1 MKKKNE
7 TGSTDEPKNAG
18 QKAGQKNEP
27 KGEKKNNKED
37 KSQSSRTGSGILR
50 FALPGLGAT
59 TVVILGMSLVL
70 AWLQFGRHQDLNEKR
85 LANALMQSQTSL
97 LELSLNQVNERL
109 ERVASSAWI
118 GQALEKGQVSQAEQR
133 LAELVPGRIYVL
145 PDNIS
150 LGQRDLSFTA
160 RDLVQKARDG
170 TTPEPVL
177 IPGDTPRLLGARAAA
192 QAPGAVFMS
201 APLGELQ
208 GRLKSQDLEGAHLQI
223 EQQGGSEVFSRGS
236 AHDGVKISGEAPFN
250 VRVRLELPASSQDPA
265 LLLLFVLIAL
275 GGLLVALLLQAFV
288 FRAVAQAIRKD
299 GAILSN
305 LAQELSRDT
314 HALPRD
320 DFSFLPLRLVTNN
333 MLKLAQK
340 LSGSNEQP
348 SHSTGSSAARD
359 VLGTQLDEESGSAA
373 QAPSRGEGVEL
384 PEAIFRAYD
393 IRGRTESELSEE
405 NVRLIGRAIGSEAIE
420 RDQESILVARDG
432 RHSSPGLQD
441 ALVTGLT
448 STGID
453 VIKIGA
459 VPTPLLYYAVDVL
472 NTSNGV
478 CLTGSHNPPE
488 YNGVKIVLEG
498 ASMHGEQIQ
507 HLRQRIAQD
516 NLTQGQGQVSETDV
530 TQHYIDAVQDD
541 IVLARPLQVVVDFGN
556 GITGDIAPDL
566 LRGLGCDLTPLYAEV
581 DGSFP
586 NHGPDPGEPD
596 NLKALI
602 DKVTETGADLGL
614 AFDGD
619 GDRLGM
625 VTGRGEIIWP
635 DRLMMLYARDL
646 LSRSPGADIIF
657 DVKSSRELS
666 RLISQQG
673 GRPLMWKTGH
683 SLLHAKLQETGAPL
697 AGEMSGHIFF
707 GDRWN
712 GFDDALYA
720 AARLLEILSLES
732 DDAHTLFQQ
741 LQTGVTTPEMP
752 VPVADE
758 NKFRIIEQFV
768 ATAGETEEGSVFTL
782 DGLRVDFED
791 GWGLVR
797 ASNTQPKL
805 VARFEGRDQAALE
818 RIQKLFHDW
827 LSNVDSSLKLPF

>member
-1 MKKKNE
+1 MKKKND
-7 TGSTDEPKNAG
+7 TGSTDEPTKTGPKGG
-18 QKAGQKNEP
+18 QKGDKQKQ
-27 KGEKKNNKED
+27 D
-37 KSQSSRTGSGILR
+37 KVRKTGSGILN

-59 TVVILGMSLVL
+59 ALVILIMSLVL
-70 AWLQFGRHQDLNEKR
+70 AWLQFGRHQELNERR
-85 LANALMQSQTSL
+85 LANALAQSQTSL
-97 LELSLNQVNERL
+97 LELSLNHAQGRL
-109 ERVASSAWI
+109 KRVAKSAWV
-118 GQALEKGQVSQAEQR
+118 GQALEKGEVRQAEER
-133 LAELVPGRIYVL
+133 LTALVPGRVHVL
-145 PDNIS
+145 PDTLS
-150 LGQRDLSFTA
+150 LSERDLSFTA
-160 RDLVQKARDG
+160 RDLVKKARDG
-170 TTPEPVL
+170 ETPEPVL
-177 IPGDTPRLLGARAAA
+177 LPGDPPRLLHARAAA
-192 QAPGAVFMS
+192 QGPGAVLMRAS
-201 APLGELQ
+201 LAQLQ
-208 GRLKSQDLEGAHLQI
+208 ARLKEQNLEQANSQIKQE
-223 EQQGGSEVFSRGS
+223 GGSEIFARGNG
-236 AHDGVKISGEAPFN
+236 HDGVDVSTEAPFN
-250 VRVRLELPASSQDPA
+250 VRVRLTLPSSSQDPA
-265 LLLLFVLIAL
+265 MLLLFALIAL
-275 GGLLVALLLQAFV
+275 GGLVVALLLQAFI

-305 LAQELSRDT
+305 LAQELARDT
-314 HALPRD
+314 NALPRG
-320 DFSFLPLRLVTNN
+320 DFSFLPLRLVTTN
-333 MLKLAQK
+333 MQKLAQK
-340 LSGSNEQP
+340 SATRKEAP
-348 SHSTGSSAARD
+348 SASPGSSTAQHSP
-359 VLGTQLDEESGSAA
+359 GTQLGEESASETA
-373 QAPSRGEGVEL
+373 APSRGQGVAL

-393 IRGRTESELSEE
+393 IRGRTDGELSEE

-420 RDQESILVARDG
+420 RGQESILVARDG
-432 RHSSPGLQD
+432 RNSSPELQD

-459 VPTPLLYYAVDVL
+459 VPTPLLYYAVGVL

-488 YNGVKIVLEG
+488 YNGVKVVLEG
-498 ASMHGEQIQ
+498 ASLHGEQITQ
-507 HLRQRIAQD
+507 LRERIAQD
-516 NLTQGQGQVSETDV
+516 NLTQGQGGVSETDISS
-530 TQHYIDAVQDD
+530 HYLGAIHDD
-541 IVLARPLQVVVDFGN
+541 IVLARPLHVVIDCGN
-556 GITGDIAPDL
+556 GITGQLAPELFD
-566 LRGLGCDLTPLYAEV
+566 GLGCTVTRLYDEV
-581 DGSFP
+581 DGNFP
-586 NHGPDPGEPD
+586 NHGPDPGEPA
-596 NLKALI
+596 NLEALV
-602 DKVTETGADLGL
+602 DKVKETSADLGL

-625 VTGRGEIIWP
+625 VTDRGEIIWP

-683 SLLHAKLQETGAPL
+683 SLLHAKRQETGAPL

-707 GDRWN
+707 GDRWT

-732 DDAHTLFQQ
+732 DDTHTLFQQ
-741 LQTGVTTPEMP
+741 LQTGVTTPEIP

-758 NKFRIIEQFV
+758 RKFRIIEQLV

-797 ASNTQPKL
+797 ASNTQPRL

-818 RIQKLFHDW
+818 RIQKLFHAWMAD
-827 LSNVDSSLKLPF
+827 VDSSINLPF

>member
-7 TGSTDEPKNAG
+7 TGSKEEAK
-18 QKAGQKNEP
+18 KAGQK
-27 KGEKKNNKED
+27 GEQQKQG
-37 KSQSSRTGSGILR
+37 KSRKTGSGILN
-50 FALPGLGAT
+50 FALPGLGGT
-59 TVVILGMSLVL
+59 TLTILGMSLVL

-97 LELSLNQVNERL
+97 LELSLNQVNERV
-109 ERVASSAWI
+109 ERIASSAWI
-118 GQALEKGQVSQAEQR
+118 GQALEKGRVSQAEQR
-133 LAELVPGRIYVL
+133 LAELVPGRVYVL
-145 PDNIS
+145 PDNLS

-170 TTPEPVL
+170 TTPEPVV
-177 IPGDTPRLLGARAAA
+177 IPGDTPRLLSARAAPE
-192 QAPGAVFMS
+192 APGAVLMS

-208 GRLKSQDLEGAHLQI
+208 GQLKSQDLEDGHLQI
-223 EQQGGSEVFSRGS
+223 EQQGGSEIFSRGNVQ
-236 AHDGVKISGEAPFN
+236 DGVKISGQAPFN
-250 VRVRLELPASSQDPA
+250 LRVRLELPASSRDPA
-265 LLLLFVLIAL
+265 LLLLFVLITL

-305 LAQELSRDT
+305 LAQELTRDT
-314 HALPRD
+314 NTLPRG

-333 MLKLAQK
+333 MHKLAQK
-340 LSGSNEQP
+340 LSESKASP
-348 SHSTGSSAARD
+348 SQSTGPSAVRD
-359 VLGTQLDEESGSAA
+359 APGTQLDEEPGNEAA
-373 QAPSRGEGVEL
+373 RAPGRGQGVEL

-393 IRGRTESELSEE
+393 IRGSTQGELSEE

-420 RDQESILVARDG
+420 RGQESMLVARDG

-459 VPTPLLYYAVDVL
+459 VPTPLLYYAVGVL

-498 ASMHGEQIQ
+498 ASLHGEQITG
-507 HLRQRIAQD
+507 LRERIAQD
-516 NLTQGQGQVSETDV
+516 NLTRGQGHVSETDI
-530 TQHYIDAVQDD
+530 TGHYLGAVQDD
-541 IVLARPLQVVVDFGN
+541 IVLARPLHVVLDCGN
-556 GITGDIAPDL
+556 GITGQIAPGLFD
-566 LRGLGCDLTPLYAEV
+566 GLGCTVTPLYAEV
-581 DGSFP
+581 DGNFP

-602 DKVTETGADLGL
+602 DKVKETGADLGI

-619 GDRLGM
+619 GDRLVV
-625 VTGRGEIIWP
+625 VTGQGEIIWP

-732 DDAHTLFQQ
+732 EDAHTLFQQ

-752 VPVADE
+752 VPIADE
-758 NKFRIIEQFV
+758 NKFRVIEQLV